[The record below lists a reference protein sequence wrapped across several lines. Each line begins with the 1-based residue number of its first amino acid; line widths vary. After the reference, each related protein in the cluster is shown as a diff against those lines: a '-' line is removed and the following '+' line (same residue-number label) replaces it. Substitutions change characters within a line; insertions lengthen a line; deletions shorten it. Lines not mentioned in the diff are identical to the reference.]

1 MADDLYIRVS
11 EDVEKH
17 VTGQGPY
24 LRLGAGV
31 TTLSPGIDHMAGN
44 PVVATGSVGHLP
56 GVHLAVLV
64 PVDQVLQGAIQM
76 DDVRISQLLP
86 AVFLEV
92 PLLQVPAGHLP
103 SCGGVGAMDHEVFK
117 FSHVFLNK
125 GLWN

>member
-1 MADDLYIRVS
+1 MADNLYIRVS

-17 VTGQGPY
+17 VTCQGPY
-24 LRLGAGV
+24 LRLGAGIAS
-31 TTLSPGIDHMAGN
+31 LPPGIDHMAGN
-44 PVVATGSVGHLP
+44 PVVATGSVGDLP
-56 GVHLAVLV
+56 RVNRAVLV
-64 PVDQVLQGAIQM
+64 PVDQILQGAIQM
-76 DDVRISQLLP
+76 DDIRIAQLLP